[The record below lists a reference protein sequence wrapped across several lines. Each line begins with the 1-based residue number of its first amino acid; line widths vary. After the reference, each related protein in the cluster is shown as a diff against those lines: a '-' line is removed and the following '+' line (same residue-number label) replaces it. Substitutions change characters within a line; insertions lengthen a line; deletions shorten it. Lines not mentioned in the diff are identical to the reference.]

1 MKLIS
6 FVCRYNIQYNIVS
19 IHLCYMQYLHKIL
32 EYFTTIIS
40 TPLFSHCDHPS
51 FGYESGASLS
61 PTVIIFKLFLVEYL
75 IKIHA

>member
-1 MKLIS
+1 ME
-6 FVCRYNIQYNIVS
+6 
-19 IHLCYMQYLHKIL
+19 YLYKIL
-32 EYFTTIIS
+32 VYFTTIIS